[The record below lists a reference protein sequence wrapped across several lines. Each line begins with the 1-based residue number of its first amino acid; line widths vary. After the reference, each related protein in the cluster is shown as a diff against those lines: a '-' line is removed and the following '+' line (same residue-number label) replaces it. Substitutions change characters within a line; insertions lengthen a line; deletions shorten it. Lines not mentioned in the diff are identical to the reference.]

1 MNYLILLAT
10 GAMVVLY
17 LFIIW
22 QCYRHCEW

>member
-1 MNYLILLAT
+1 MNYLIVLPIAAMAT
-10 GAMVVLY
+10 LY